1 MHRFQGTE
9 QGPPSRLDLGGTHF
23 NQLTNRCDN
32 LAEAKEVALK
42 TFSLKAAGEFLERGG
57 YTSLAPVSGLIS
69 VKKKNQNS
77 AKPTQKS
84 PPLAAT
90 LH

>member
-9 QGPPSRLDLGGTHF
+9 QGPPSWLDLGGTHF
-23 NQLTNRCDN
+23 NQLADGCDN

-42 TFSLKAAGEFLERGG
+42 TSSLQAAGEFLERGIRF
-57 YTSLAPVSGLIS
+57 SGPYIWIS
-69 VKKKNQNS
+69 ASEKKNQNS
-77 AKPTQKS
+77 AKLTQKS
-84 PPLAAT
+84 TLAAT